1 MKWKIR
7 IKVAVITEAAY
18 KRKAAEE

>member
-18 KRKAAEE
+18 KRKAAEQ